1 MDIDLVKF
9 KKRTKGSIDSPAG
22 GSGVIHGVLVGL
34 RRRLG
39 SPRAARHR
47 RSRGEVLAVHSA
59 RIITVSHYLTR
70 TSIISNSLTLVASQT

>member
-1 MDIDLVKF
+1 MEIDLLKF
-9 KKRTKGSIDSPAG
+9 ENGIEESIDSPAG

-47 RSRGEVLAVHSA
+47 RSRGEALSVHSA
-59 RIITVSHYLTR
+59 RIITVPHYHTR